1 MYSLSEEHPAPIE
14 LLLCSVQCDSSC
26 DSSHSAT
33 VQGVHRNEPQNGTM
47 HLREPR
53 VPQTIH
59 NFFLATVLAA
69 GVRHLSPVRLLRSG
83 DVE

>member
-1 MYSLSEEHPAPIE
+1 MYSLSEEHLVPIE
-14 LLLCSVQCDSSC
+14 LLLCSVQYDSSC

-33 VQGVHRNEPQNGTM
+33 VQGVHRNESQNGTM

-59 NFFLATVLAA
+59 YFFLTNVLAA
-69 GVRHLSPVRLLRSG
+69 GLRHLSPVLLLRSG